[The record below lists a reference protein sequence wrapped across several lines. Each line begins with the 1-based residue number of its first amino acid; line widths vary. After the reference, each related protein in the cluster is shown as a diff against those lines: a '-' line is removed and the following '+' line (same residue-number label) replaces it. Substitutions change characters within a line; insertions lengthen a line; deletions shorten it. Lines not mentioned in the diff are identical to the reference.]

1 MKYKIEDFTAFEFRC
16 TGFKVT
22 YFSFAAANK
31 LFDQRRD
38 KREIVGIRP
47 DGSRAVLR
55 AENGI

>member
-1 MKYKIEDFTAFEFRC
+1 MKYKIEDFSSFEFRC

-31 LFDQRRD
+31 LFDQRND

-47 DGSRAVLR
+47 DGTRAVLR
-55 AENGI
+55 SENGI

>member
-1 MKYKIEDFTAFEFRC
+1 MKYDIEQFASFEFRC

-31 LFDQRRD
+31 LFDQRSD
-38 KREIVGIRP
+38 KREIIGIRP

-55 AENGI
+55 SENGI